1 MSWDRMLCTADSN
14 SCFTLCGRMLTWEYN
29 DIYHLVGTLL
39 THYVLEYNVKKW
51 TFTRLDVQ
59 MYTPT
64 IMKQAANI

>member
-1 MSWDRMLCTADSN
+1 
-14 SCFTLCGRMLTWEYN
+14 MLTWEYN